1 MRPALLEM
9 TDKTGRSTKDFVT
22 LVHQHLVSE
31 PTRVT
36 MPNYPCGWCSEDL
49 RVTCSCMTARRLKM
63 SHEGGQPQ
71 HKLTTNSKAQVPT
84 KRAESSQGRAH
95 ERNVRPRAS
104 ISEEERK
111 YLLLKKLCFHCKE
124 PWSRDHQCK
133 GKALQAAMIP
143 EILDA
148 ESREDDHWDSMDRAL
163 MGATVSQNLNQVAI
177 FD

>member
-1 MRPALLEM
+1 
-9 TDKTGRSTKDFVT
+9 
-22 LVHQHLVSE
+22 
-31 PTRVT
+31 
-36 MPNYPCGWCSEDL
+36 
-49 RVTCSCMTARRLKM
+49 
-63 SHEGGQPQ
+63 
-71 HKLTTNSKAQVPT
+71 
-84 KRAESSQGRAH
+84 
-95 ERNVRPRAS
+95 VRPRAS

-124 PWSRDHQCK
+124 PWFRDHQCK
-133 GKALQAAMIP
+133 GKALQATMIP